1 MDDHGVHREQEREH
15 GTGKSAAPDANLLD
29 ASADLTQSATAD
41 LAIIAEMLRYIRDH
55 VAPRITDRDLRHLA
69 SRRSARIKIAPHT
82 TLRRAT
88 FAAEAAYAAMRRVQ
102 ECVVA
107 ARSLTPTTGLSL
119 DLIRSEAQIWLG
131 QAGEQLQAIRRARQ
145 AIAHEIS
152 RVQAGVATIVDF
164 PPPIPGETGHE

>member
-1 MDDHGVHREQEREH
+1 MSGIPNAKETEGAEGAEGGEGADM
-15 GTGKSAAPDANLLD
+15 TILD
-29 ASADLTQSATAD
+29 ASADLTQSATTD
-41 LAIIAEMLRYIRDH
+41 LATIAEMLRYIRDH

-69 SRRSARIKIAPHT
+69 SRRRARIKIAPHT

-107 ARSLTPTTGLSL
+107 ARSLSPATGLSL
-119 DLIRSEAQIWLG
+119 DLIRSESQIWLA
-131 QAGEQLQAIRRARQ
+131 QATEQLNAIRRARQ

-164 PPPIPGETGHE
+164 PPPDIGGKT